1 MVICNLDVSRTSSQS
16 YYPMPSKIMGD
27 PPAPSKK
34 GFRLMEAHQRQLQ
47 DNSETGSI
55 YSVYKQKIDSMF
67 ESDSSHGADKSDG
80 NYRSSSKNSVQARIE
95 KMFVEVAND
104 EGLAPGGSELGVGV
118 HGFSVDYLGSV
129 ELVDKVTNLAGLQ
142 EPLKKLYFQY
152 KNDKSPRRLEQKP
165 LSERLEIS
173 AMGLKVQ
180 YRSDK
185 GDIEQLNPFPTIAV
199 WSAVKFVLHHADPP
213 NTSTCAFLP
222 LITDPDNL
230 DKQGLFCQ
238 LNASEIA
245 TFQAQG
251 TQKPDSHAPLFAVV
265 MRSNA
270 FGSAQLNVP
279 SQVQQKRRLECH
291 GFACQTSEDAIVI
304 AATLYKSLMAHMSKA
319 RQGRKPKTTR
329 EGISC
334 ISTTSSVLDWNGD
347 VATPV
352 RPPRKKRSTA
362 TSSVASASSDREQP
376 VDIDDSRPLL
386 TANKS
391 SLYAKKSSKTR
402 RAPTVPLPKPEDL
415 DAITPY
421 EEVHDSFNT
430 AKTEKHSY
438 VNTAVGGGDE
448 NASNKHSN
456 NAQHN
461 DMSRSVSRNQ
471 NLRKNAEG
479 DNQGDILTKVTI
491 PRSGSFLNAG
501 GLTKYKSKLNRANGQ
516 ASGGSPLGFHE
527 LFNEFRLQ
535 EGLHSID
542 EILGVI
548 IDPEGMSFNDLKPIY
563 KEFLLKLALTLTK
576 DELFQRSKAIMKK
589 QKKKSFRTKSPLY
602 RQKKASIVSSKL
614 KSIQHIFSKKI
625 KAKLKTKFK
634 KKDMQKAANKLR
646 MSKRLN
652 EKIPESSISTSSYD
666 TRQFRPKEH
675 SISVMRRPSY
685 KKKHSNGGIRNYKD
699 LGMSE
704 LKSWQQSKERIST
717 SEESDFFSLQ
727 RARGRIPSN
736 PTGTG
741 SNPNRNSSSGY
752 VSCSECSYDSDT
764 CTCASADKCYCSLG
778 NRNQSEKHHRVPSY
792 RNCKRCH
799 LTKLND
805 KCYCSWKPMEG
816 NMSLTYCECDT
827 DSCSDSNK
835 CYCKKGERRKNTRHG
850 NSTSVEPKYQD
861 VHRNLCKKVSNSKS
875 TRSLEYVHEPSEQYY
890 EKLRSKIVKHYE
902 NDVLPSRRRSYDNM
916 AFDMDV
922 WTGKNAMNSPNYR
935 RNKAMSECGNT
946 SSFCKAP
953 SIRSF
958 QSATKYVTSKQT
970 GKTVCSTSVSTGGC
984 TEALSV
990 KKSAEIA
997 ALFADIK
1004 LSQTTDITH
1013 LIPPKDYDID
1023 SGRRSNSNRS
1033 SSYTP
1038 RDRGY
1043 FKSDKRKSD
1052 RLNSIPPPIP
1062 IGPRVMNNP
1071 VYVPQK
1077 SEKSKLYSTRNGLYT
1092 IPSQSD
1098 ESRRSSFSESRNK
1111 DKKSVDEQRYGS
1123 SRNVSNN
1130 LENSLGY
1137 LP

>member
-270 FGSAQLNVP
+270 TFRKGFRLLEVHQRQLEDISETGNIFNVYR
-279 SQVQQKRRLECH
+279 QKIDSMFESDSSH
-291 GFACQTSEDAIVI
+291 GTDKGDGNYRSSYQT
-304 AATLYKSLMAHMSKA
+304 
-319 RQGRKPKTTR
+319 
-329 EGISC
+329 
-334 ISTTSSVLDWNGD
+334 
-347 VATPV
+347 
-352 RPPRKKRSTA
+352 
-362 TSSVASASSDREQP
+362 
-376 VDIDDSRPLL
+376 IDDSRPLL